1 MSYLRPLEPEEYSGI
16 DPAHL
21 HSSEFNLPRFR
32 PIILL
37 EAFMIRITSVACAI
51 VVDAAAIAQF
61 PLALAF
67 PRSVPAVVP
76 AGVPACDR

>member
-1 MSYLRPLEPEEYSGI
+1 MSYLRPLKPGECSTIG
-16 DPAHL
+16 PAHL

-67 PRSVPAVVP
+67 PRAISAVVR
-76 AGVPACDR
+76 AGLPACDR